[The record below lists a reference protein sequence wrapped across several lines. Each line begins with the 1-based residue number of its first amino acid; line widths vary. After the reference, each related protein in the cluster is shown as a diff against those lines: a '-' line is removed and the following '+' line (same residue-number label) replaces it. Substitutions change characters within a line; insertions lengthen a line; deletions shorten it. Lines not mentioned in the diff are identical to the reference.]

1 MPEVHSD
8 ERAIVVGAG
17 VCGVPGARALADYC
31 GEVAVVERDTFPS
44 MYEPGRAFLTDDM
57 RRACLLGEDPGS

>member
-8 ERAIVVGAG
+8 ERAIVVGASMGG
-17 VCGVPGARALADYC
+17 VLGARAPADYC

-57 RRACLLGEDPGS
+57 RRASLPGDDPGR